1 MNKPA
6 LPHLLGPPSVAATVD
21 LDGPAVIGT
30 LHTWTWRQIHAAAI
44 ELAVQIDPAFTL
56 CNLCNSRVGFLVTW
70 LAALRRGC
78 LQLLPPSGG
87 HADLLAVLESSE
99 DPCIV
104 VDDLRSL
111 KPDWPDHARYLVH
124 VPAPSSSHIPD
135 ADLAWSPDWDAP
147 LVRLYTSGS
156 TGTPEP
162 QIKTLGQLVLGAQL
176 LGARLDE
183 GIDGGVA
190 GLGGIVCSVAPQH
203 MFGIET
209 SVMLPLVHGVPVLD
223 RCPLLPAD
231 VRAAFESCADGVAWI
246 ATPLHLRAV
255 ERSGEVLPSCRA
267 AIASTMPLA
276 AALASEMEARLG
288 APVLEIYGS
297 TETGVIAMR
306 RTAHEAH
313 WRPLQGVRI
322 EPVADGAWV
331 WGMHFP
337 SPQVLADHIA
347 PDQRGGFALL
357 GRQADLIKIGG
368 RRASLASL
376 NQLLQELPGLDD
388 GVFYLPATD
397 EPAERLVLIHAGE
410 PLDRTATEVWLRQ
423 RLDTAFLPRAIIRV
437 DRLPRSGAG
446 KISRS
451 SLNEIYAAW
460 LAKRSVR

>member
-1 MNKPA
+1 VNKPA
-6 LPHLLGPPSVAATVD
+6 LLHLLDPPSVAATAY
-21 LDGPAVIGT
+21 LDGPAVIGAS
-30 LHTWTWRQIHAAAI
+30 HTWTWHQIHAASIA
-44 ELAVQIDPAFTL
+44 LAVQIDPASTL

-78 LQLLPPSGG
+78 LQLLPPSSG
-87 HADLLAVLESSE
+87 HADLVAMLESSK
-99 DPCIV
+99 DPYIV
-104 VDDLRSL
+104 VDDPQSL
-111 KPDWPDHARYLVH
+111 KPDWSDHARCLVH
-124 VPAPSSSHIPD
+124 VPDASSSHIPD

-162 QIKTLGQLVLGAQL
+162 QIKTLGQLSLGAQL
-176 LGARLDE
+176 LGARLGED
-183 GIDGGVA
+183 IDGGLA
-190 GLGGIVCSVAPQH
+190 GLGGIVCSVPPQH

-209 SVMLPLVHGVPVLD
+209 SVMLSLVHGVPVLN

-255 ERSGEVLPSCRA
+255 EGSGEVLPRCRA
-267 AIASTMPLA
+267 VIASTMPLA
-276 AALASEMEARLG
+276 AALASEIEARLG

-297 TETGVIAMR
+297 TETGAIAMR
-306 RTAHEAH
+306 RTAHETH
-313 WRPLQGVRI
+313 WRPLQGVRF
-322 EPVADGAWV
+322 EQVADGARV

-347 PDQRGGFALL
+347 PDGRGSFALL

-368 RRASLASL
+368 RRASLAGL

-397 EPAERLVLIHAGE
+397 APAERLVLIHAGE
-410 PLDRTATEVWLRQ
+410 PLNRTATETWLRE
-423 RLDTAFLPRAIIRV
+423 RLDPAFLPRAIIRV
-437 DRLPRSGAG
+437 ERLPRRGAG

-451 SLNEIYAAW
+451 ALDEIYGAW